1 MQARHASSRALIAV
15 GAPALVVT
23 LGVGGVLVTAP
34 RTDGPLIAS
43 SAISVEF
50 ALARSRT
57 GTWGVVLP
65 TNPTSSV
72 ITIEGIE
79 ALDARGIEI
88 VGMLIND
95 PARDGGIGTLD
106 AFPPPGMPFREVAGT
121 DVPPMTSAG
130 PHRQLLVGVR
140 LTGADPGSIGAL
152 RLRYRHAGAT
162 YEVTL
167 PYALRIR
174 PAGG

>member
-1 MQARHASSRALIAV
+1 MRARHPSSRALIAV

-34 RTDGPLIAS
+34 RSDGPLIAS

-72 ITIEGIE
+72 ITLVGIE
-79 ALDARGIEI
+79 ALGVRGIEV

-95 PARDGGIGTLD
+95 PTRAGGIGALD
-106 AFPPPGMPFREVAGT
+106 VFPPPAMAFREVAGT
-121 DVPPMTSAG
+121 DLPPMTRAD

-140 LTGADPGSIGAL
+140 LTGTDAGSIGAL

-167 PYALRIR
+167 PYVLRIR
-174 PAGG
+174 SASA